1 MKKTIIFLITIIMLL
16 SSIKVDAQTTSFY
29 EGEYIPNIWLNR
41 KSPYDNLIYYSQ
53 ARTFREISTNNLAY
67 CVEPF
72 NNFYANQNYE
82 STLKPSNFTNEQ
94 IKNMTLISH
103 FGYGYKNHT
112 DMKWYAI
119 TQLLLWE
126 VADPNGYYYFS
137 SYKNGP
143 AVNTFQNEINEIKTL
158 VNNYKQ
164 STSFNNQTF
173 YTTENESLTIIDY
186 NNVLNSFST
195 TTDFVTITNN
205 TIKTKPLSVGN
216 YTINLEKQSK
226 VHNKP
231 ILFYQSPSSQKIMD
245 IGDPEVINNKIHLN
259 VIKTTTLI
267 TKKDDETNN
276 NPQGDAHLTG
286 AVFELYTEN
295 NTKLE
300 TITMDTLTKEI
311 KNLPF
316 GTYYIKEIKPGEGYK
331 LNDKKHYFTVSK
343 DSPTNEIEISNQ
355 VIRKTIKI
363 KKEYGHDNNFKP
375 EQNISFNILD
385 SNDNLIKTIITNEL
399 GEAEIT
405 LPYGK
410 YKIVQ
415 LTTTE
420 GYEKIKPLY
429 FEITSEESLSYNL
442 KNYKIP
448 VPNTSTKSLIDKIL
462 EFIKDLL
469 CGKKQYK

>member
-1 MKKTIIFLITIIMLL
+1 MKKIILFLITIIILL
-16 SSIKVDAQTTSFY
+16 SSIKVNAQTTSFY

-53 ARTFREISTNNLAY
+53 ARTFREVSTNNLAY

-72 NNFYANQNYE
+72 NGFYANQNYE
-82 STLKPSNFTNEQ
+82 STTTPSNFTNEQ

-119 TQLLLWE
+119 TQILLWE

-158 VNNYKQ
+158 VNAYKQ
-164 STSFNNQTF
+164 NTSFNNKTF
-173 YTTENESLTIIDY
+173 YTTENESLTITDY
-186 NNVLNSFST
+186 NNVLNTFST
-195 TTDFVTITNN
+195 TTDFVTISNN
-205 TIKTKPLSVGN
+205 TIITKPLSAGN

-226 VHNKP
+226 IHNKP
-231 ILFYQSPSSQKIMD
+231 ILFYQSSSSQKIMD
-245 IGDPEVINNKIHLN
+245 IGDPEIINNKIHLN

-276 NPQGDAHLTG
+276 NPQGDACLTG

-295 NTKLE
+295 NIKLE

-311 KNLPF
+311 ENLPF
-316 GTYYIKEIKPGEGYK
+316 GTYYIKEITPGEGYK
-331 LNDKKHYFTVSK
+331 LNEEKHYFTISK
-343 DSPTNEIEISNQ
+343 DSPTNEIEISNK
-355 VIRKTIKI
+355 VIKQTIKI
-363 KKEYGHDNNFKP
+363 KKEYGYDNNFKP

-385 SNDNLIKTIITNEL
+385 LNDNLIKTVTTNEL

-420 GYEKIKPLY
+420 GYEKIKPIY
-429 FEITSEESLSYNL
+429 FEITSEKTRHYNL

-448 VPNTSTKSLIDKIL
+448 VPNTHTESLIHKIL
-462 EFIKDLL
+462 NFIKDLL
-469 CGKKQYK
+469 CGKK